1 MRGAAGVA
9 GRGRIGL
16 EEINFTADEQK
27 AMRVVT
33 LAVFLTNAAAPVATS
48 DLNERFYAELSDEN
62 RKKTFRRDRELLKSL
77 GFGIVAAGTRALPGG
92 GSEHLWRADEESNF
106 ASGAELEPLDAIA
119 LNAACQSLFDDPG
132 FMPTAALRSALSKI
146 DRTFGDAGQAIQAN
160 APQVDET
167 RATIF
172 SCIEEGVA
180 ARVSY
185 RKDNGEKTE
194 RVFAPLYTFA
204 KYRHGYVV
212 GDMVEEGCARRT
224 LRIDRIEDIKKLQ
237 VKYDVPTDFD
247 INDYPQLP
255 FQMGNARGEATFLV
269 PSEREADLRREAG
282 GKGTFAQDN
291 GRTTWRITFADENDA
306 ACWAVAR
313 GLRALSP
320 KTVVDAWTRCL
331 KGVVSDGC

>member
-1 MRGAAGVA
+1 M
-9 GRGRIGL
+9 GL
-16 EEINFTADEQK
+16 EEISFTADERK

-33 LAVFLTNAAAPVATS
+33 LAVFLTNASAPVPTS
-48 DLNERFYAELSDEN
+48 DLNERFYAELGEDN
-62 RKKTFRRDRELLKSL
+62 RKKTFKRDRELLEEL
-77 GFGIVAAGTRALPGG
+77 GFRIVAAGKSALPGG
-92 GSEHLWRADEESNF
+92 GSESLWMADEESNF

-167 RATIF
+167 RAAIS
-172 SCIEEGVA
+172 SCIEEHVA
-180 ARVSY
+180 AHVSY

-194 RVFAPLYTFA
+194 RVFAPLGTFT

-224 LRIDRIEDIKKLQ
+224 LRIDRIDDIKKLQ
-237 VKYDVPTDFD
+237 VKYDAPVDFD

-255 FQMGNARGEATFLV
+255 FQMGDARGVATFLV
-269 PSEREADLRREAG
+269 PSELEADLRLEAG

-291 GRTTWRITFADENDA
+291 GRITWRISFADENDA

-313 GLRALSP
+313 GLCALSP

-331 KGVVSDGC
+331 EGVVADGR